1 MGRKGRRK
9 RSLGNSI
16 FSLMLVFVM
25 VISNIQVTPGMQST
39 VWAAENAV
47 DESTDQSIENSTDSS
62 DETERTADKGEDNE
76 SAVNSDKEDRK
87 SEEDTEETSKTSESK
102 KTESTE
108 SDDSIK
114 TQESTESDED
124 KNAEG
129 TTESDENKTQESTIE
144 SDENKK
150 SEENSKIEETT
161 EAVETKTEV
170 ETTEEA
176 DENDADDNKV
186 GEQVEVIIHFKNSLG
201 WGSVLAHYAN
211 HDGTNWATD
220 GTNWP
225 GIKQEKDE
233 NGYYTLKLEK
243 SKDSGFAF
251 LFHNDQGGKTQ
262 DIIIP
267 SDEFT
272 ESIYELWVWIDG
284 EIQEN
289 GENKKKAI
297 LSKTEII
304 SPEIGE
310 NRKVTF
316 RYKNDSATSVK
327 VAGTMTDWGTNA
339 VEMQKDSNGVFF
351 CEMTLD
357 PGEYTY
363 KFVVVNDWILDP
375 NNLISI
381 QDKDE
386 NGNPTN
392 NYNSGLYVPSTETYQ
407 YTIHYYNP
415 NAEENKTPDLHV
427 WDKSIENA
435 GAYPAASKDFSF
447 DSSKTDTEGRKWWT
461 TTFTVPYQHLG
472 FMGRVNAGSYT
483 DGQDDKDREYKIE
496 TGNEVELWYVHGTGE
511 NNGVHT
517 ANPFPVQE
525 GLNPPELTIAK
536 GTTTTLP
543 AKLTKGTEDGTAVEV
558 DVTYTM
564 AEVTGVTLDDGN
576 KQITVAKDF
585 AEKTIEL
592 TATEKDGTATVTFE
606 IKVVE
611 DKNEITIKL
620 HYSRLNGDYENWNVW
635 AWTEGTEG
643 QDGARYDFKE
653 ESSEMVATISLNG
666 RKNSRFGYIIR
677 KSEGDNDW
685 VEKDPNKELNRYI
698 DLSQILSGTID
709 CYVESG
715 KDEVREELGDDIL
728 KGVKICS
735 IDYDKE
741 TNSIKAV
748 TGNPI
753 EGDINTAF
761 TIKSADGTHIA
772 IKNVTQAS
780 NKKEYTIELDDNL
793 ASIAAMV
800 KKYFI
805 SFDGYEYKFQL
816 VSEAIRTLYSTEE
829 FEEAF
834 TYTGNDLGATWTQE
848 KTTFKVWAPTADKVE
863 VKLYDKGEVGE
874 ETSTETLAMTEGDK
888 GVWSAE
894 KAGNLNGTYYT
905 YAVTIGGETTEACDP
920 YARTTG
926 VNGNRA
932 MVLNLDATNPEGW
945 AADVSP
951 NAGMNYTDSVI
962 YELHVRDFS
971 IDKSSGIK
979 DDYKG
984 KFLGLTQEGTTN
996 ETGQTTGLDY
1006 LKDLGVTHMHLL
1018 PSYDYATVD
1027 ETNLDTPQYNW
1038 GYDPKNYNVPEGSYS
1053 TDPYDGEVRVKEM
1066 KQMVKTL
1073 HDNNINVI
1081 MDVVY
1086 NHVYDAD
1093 KFCFNQIV
1101 PQYFSRTKE
1110 DGTYSNGSGCG
1121 NDTASERAMVKKYI
1135 VDSVNYWA
1143 DEYHID
1149 GFRFDLVGLLDT
1161 ETINEVV
1168 NTVHEK
1174 HPNVVFYGEGWTLP
1188 TEVSK
1193 DGYTMAT
1200 QANASKTPLFA
1211 YFSDGIRD
1219 LLKGGNNETDLGFVS
1234 GLTGKEEPMA
1244 NCFRALAG
1252 WSSTPT
1258 QIVNYASCHD
1268 NYTLKDKLDATAGKT
1283 NSPED
1288 VIKMNN
1294 LAAAI
1299 YLTAQ
1304 GIPLIHAGEEL
1315 LREKKDEK
1323 GNIDHNSYKSPDSI
1337 NSIKWSNLN
1346 KEEYQQTR
1354 DYYKGLIAFR
1364 KNHAALRL
1372 TTAEAVEQNVKY
1384 HWITNEV
1391 IMFVI
1396 NGKEQIA
1403 GEVSDGIVIIFNAT
1417 NTEKEVDLYRKTN
1430 ENNSM
1435 YGIAE
1440 GTWNICV
1447 NAEKAGTEILES
1459 ITDGK
1464 VKVAPISTMILVKG
1478 ETESDDVV
1486 VEKQKLQS
1494 LIDQCQITFDQGKKD
1509 DYSDES
1515 WTAFTTALEEAK
1527 AILENPEVTAADLS
1541 NARVK
1546 LENAHNAL
1554 KSGSESVDKQN
1565 LQEFIDECKIIQ
1577 GQGQGN
1583 YTDESWQTFQTAFE
1597 SANAVLIKE
1606 DATQEE
1612 VAKAVED
1619 LQKALDGLKVPEGV
1633 VDTRKL
1639 EALVDTCKAIQT
1651 QGQGNYTEESWK
1663 AFTDALKEA
1672 EEVLANKEATQ
1683 EAVDNARSK
1692 LEEARGALTN
1702 TAPDNNSLKTLI
1714 DRYDN
1719 VEKGNYTEESWKVFE
1734 DALNA
1739 AKVIV
1744 DKSDAT
1750 QAEIDKAEQ
1759 DLIDAYDALKVPEGT
1774 VDKGKLKAL
1783 IVTCDEILNKGQGSY
1798 TAESW
1803 KAFTVALE
1811 EAKAVLANDKAAQTE
1826 VDNARNQLDKAYNQL
1841 VSVEEEAK
1849 ALKVLIEK
1857 YENLEKGNYTDESW
1871 ATFEEALSAAKIVA
1885 GIPNASLDEI
1895 QKAASDLQKAV
1906 DALATVKEGLWT
1918 AWAPNSGLTLGSD
1931 KKYHIA
1937 YTGKALKPTIRVY
1950 DGKTLLKEKTDYTVV
1965 YQNNTN
1971 AGSAS
1976 VTIKGKGNYSESIP
1990 VEFIID
1996 AIDIA
2001 TLDIADLYAAVA
2013 SNNTKQIAL
2022 KPIVKFNGKTLKAKK
2037 DYTVA
2042 YENPE
2047 TDGVTPGE
2055 PSTVYKVNITD
2066 GTNKNFT
2073 GKKTIHI
2080 TLVNKDSAFLMSK
2093 ASISKIAKADMV
2105 YQPDEITGKGK
2116 VLKPQLTVKYG
2127 KNLLTEGTEYTV
2139 ICDEVHT
2146 EAGETATITVR
2157 GNGTTYFGEKTTS
2170 FKITG
2175 TPLKANQVILKD
2187 VPKTGLV
2194 YTGKPQ
2200 TPEVEVTTS
2209 GAEKKNYQVTY
2220 QNNTNVG
2227 TATVIVTGKNGYT
2240 GTVKKTFKI
2249 TAFDISTN
2257 VDGKFNY
2264 NMKADSNAING
2275 EIPYAKGGSKLT
2287 DDQLGAYFKVDNT
2300 ASIVLKQG
2308 VDYTLSY
2315 KNNKKVGASASVTIK
2330 GKGNYKGTMK
2340 NIPFTIVAQNLS
2352 ALEKT
2357 TIAADIL
2364 EKNASKYNKVIPVIT
2379 DLDGKKLKNKTDF
2392 EIDTE
2397 NSYIY
2402 EDKTAISGT
2411 PEVNKKII
2419 VTVKAKDGGN
2429 YTGTVSTTFRVI
2441 TNEMNLAKATIRI
2454 DEQQYTGNPVVPAKE
2469 KIHITLKGSTEE
2481 LKPEE
2486 FEIVECTKNI
2496 KKGSAKITIRG
2507 ISENCGGTKTVS
2519 FKITARP
2526 MNKSDK

>member
-39 VWAAENAV
+39 VWAAENAIE
-47 DESTDQSIENSTDSS
+47 ESTNQSTVTSIDNSETTEQSI
-62 DETERTADKGEDNE
+62 
-76 SAVNSDKEDRK
+76 
-87 SEEDTEETSKTSESK
+87 DTEESYEDAASSGKEEDNKLEDETKKTSKTSESK
-102 KTESTE
+102 EEESSKTDDNVKPQETTE
-108 SDDSIK
+108 
-114 TQESTESDED
+114 
-124 KNAEG
+124 AA
-129 TTESDENKTQESTIE
+129 ESDENKNTEGTTE
-144 SDENKK
+144 TDENTESSTESNET
-150 SEENSKIEETT
+150 SEETSKIEETT
-161 EAVETKTEV
+161 EEVETKTEE
-170 ETTEEA
+170 ETTEE
-176 DENDADDNKV
+176 NTVDDNKV
-186 GEQVEVIIHFKNSLG
+186 GEQVTITVHFKKPGNWSQVAAFYG
-201 WGSVLAHYAN
+201 N
-211 HDGTNWATD
+211 KDGENPDWALISAK
-220 GTNWP
+220 WP
-225 GIKQEKDE
+225 GDLISKDE
-233 NGYYTLKLEK
+233 DGYYTLEVT
-243 SKDSGFAF
+243 KDADKELALIFNN
-251 LFHNDQGGKTQ
+251 NDAGEQTA
-262 DIIIP
+262 DIIVDRAFFIGN
-267 SDEFT
+267 DTYEF
-272 ESIYELWVWIDG
+272 WVWIDD
-284 EIQEN
+284 N
-289 GENKKKAI
+289 DNTVTYK
-297 LSKTEII
+297 
-304 SPEIGE
+304 SPEVKGGT
-310 NRKVTF
+310 VTF
-316 RYKNDSATSVK
+316 RYKNAYAGENVYVVGLNNVWDSLPENK
-327 VAGTMTDWGTNA
+327 
-339 VEMQKDSNGVFF
+339 MQKDETTG
-351 CEMTLD
+351 MYTLVKEL
-357 PGEYTY
+357 PHGMYTY
-363 KFVVVNDWILDP
+363 KFNGDGVSYQADPENPFKVGND
-375 NNLISI
+375 NNS
-381 QDKDE
+381 E
-386 NGNPTN
+386 F
-392 NYNSGLYVPSTETYQ
+392 YVPGADLYTYK
-407 YTIHYYNP
+407 IHYYNP
-415 NAEENKTPDLHV
+415 NAEADKTPDLHI
-427 WDKSIENA
+427 WDKGIEKS
-435 GAYPAASKDFSF
+435 GAYLAASKDRAF
-447 DSSKTDTEGRKWWT
+447 DSSKTDAEGRKWWT
-461 TTFTVPYQHLG
+461 ATFTVPYQHLG
-472 FMGRVNAGSYT
+472 FMGRVNAGLYT

-620 HYSRLNGDYENWNVW
+620 HYSRPNGDYENWNVW

-715 KDEVREELGDDIL
+715 KDDVREELGDDIL

-761 TIKSADGTHIA
+761 AIKSADGTQIA

-951 NAGMNYTDSVI
+951 NAGMSYTDSVI

-1006 LKDLGVTHMHLL
+1006 LKDLSVTHIHLL

-1168 NTVHEK
+1168 DTVHKK

-1219 LLKGGNNETDLGFVS
+1219 FLKGGNNETDLGFVS
-1234 GLTGKEEPMA
+1234 GLTGQEEPMA

-1304 GIPLIHAGEEL
+1304 GIPLIHAGEEI
-1315 LREKKDEK
+1315 LREKKDAD

-1417 NTEKEVDLYRKTN
+1417 SAEKEVDLYRKTN

-1464 VKVAPISTMILVKG
+1464 VKVAPISAMILVKG

-1554 KSGSESVDKQN
+1554 KSGSESVDKQK

-1612 VAKAVED
+1612 VTKAVED

-1759 DLIDAYDALKVPEGT
+1759 DLIDAYDTLKVPEGT

-1811 EAKAVLANDKAAQTE
+1811 EAKAVLANDKATQTE

-1885 GIPNASLDEI
+1885 GNPNASLDEI

-2042 YENPE
+2042 YENPS

-2093 ASISKIAKADMV
+2093 ASISKITKAEMV
-2105 YQPDEITGKGK
+2105 YQPSEIPGKGK
-2116 VLKPQLTVKYG
+2116 MLTPQITVKYG
-2127 KNLLTEGTEYTV
+2127 KNTLTEQTDKNDPKTGDYIV
-2139 ICDEVHT
+2139 IYDEVHT

-2200 TPEVEVTTS
+2200 MPEVEVTAS

-2227 TATVIVTGKNGYT
+2227 TATVIEKDKNGYT

-2308 VDYTLSY
+2308 VDYSLSY

-2411 PEVNKKII
+2411 PEVNKKIK

>member
-363 KFVVVNDWILDP
+363 KFVVGNDWILDP

>member
-39 VWAAENAV
+39 VWAAENAIE
-47 DESTDQSIENSTDSS
+47 ESTNQSTVTSIDNSETTEQSI
-62 DETERTADKGEDNE
+62 
-76 SAVNSDKEDRK
+76 
-87 SEEDTEETSKTSESK
+87 DTEESYEDAASSGKEEDNKLEDETKKTSKTSESK
-102 KTESTE
+102 EEESSKTDDNVKPQETTE
-108 SDDSIK
+108 
-114 TQESTESDED
+114 
-124 KNAEG
+124 AA
-129 TTESDENKTQESTIE
+129 ESDENKNTEGTTE
-144 SDENKK
+144 TDENTESSTESNET
-150 SEENSKIEETT
+150 SEETSKIEETT
-161 EAVETKTEV
+161 EEVETKTEE
-170 ETTEEA
+170 ETTEE
-176 DENDADDNKV
+176 NTVDDNKV
-186 GEQVEVIIHFKNSLG
+186 GEQVTITVHFKKPGNWSQVAAFYG
-201 WGSVLAHYAN
+201 N
-211 HDGTNWATD
+211 KDGENPDWALISAK
-220 GTNWP
+220 WP
-225 GIKQEKDE
+225 GDLISKDE
-233 NGYYTLKLEK
+233 DGYYTLEVT
-243 SKDSGFAF
+243 KDADKELALIFNN
-251 LFHNDQGGKTQ
+251 NDAGEQTA
-262 DIIIP
+262 DIIVDRAFFIGN
-267 SDEFT
+267 DTYEF
-272 ESIYELWVWIDG
+272 WVWIDD
-284 EIQEN
+284 N
-289 GENKKKAI
+289 DNTVTYK
-297 LSKTEII
+297 
-304 SPEIGE
+304 SPEVKGGT
-310 NRKVTF
+310 VTF
-316 RYKNDSATSVK
+316 RYKNAYAGENVYVVGLNNVWDSLPENK
-327 VAGTMTDWGTNA
+327 
-339 VEMQKDSNGVFF
+339 MQKDETTG
-351 CEMTLD
+351 MYTLVKEL
-357 PGEYTY
+357 PHGMYTY
-363 KFVVVNDWILDP
+363 KFNGDGVSYQADPENPFKVGND
-375 NNLISI
+375 NNS
-381 QDKDE
+381 E
-386 NGNPTN
+386 F
-392 NYNSGLYVPSTETYQ
+392 YVPGADLYTYK
-407 YTIHYYNP
+407 IHYYNP
-415 NAEENKTPDLHV
+415 NAEADKTPDLHI
-427 WDKSIENA
+427 WDKGIEKS
-435 GAYPAASKDFSF
+435 GAYLAASKDRAF
-447 DSSKTDTEGRKWWT
+447 DSSKTDAEGRKWWT
-461 TTFTVPYQHLG
+461 ATFTVPYQHLG
-472 FMGRVNAGSYT
+472 FMGRVNAGLYT

-620 HYSRLNGDYENWNVW
+620 HYSRPNGDYENWNVW

-715 KDEVREELGDDIL
+715 KDDVREELGDDIL

-761 TIKSADGTHIA
+761 AIKSADGTQIA

-951 NAGMNYTDSVI
+951 NAGMSYTDSVI

-1006 LKDLGVTHMHLL
+1006 LKDLSVTHIHLL

-1168 NTVHEK
+1168 DTVHKK

-1234 GLTGKEEPMA
+1234 GLTGQEEPMA

-1304 GIPLIHAGEEL
+1304 GIPLIHAGEEI
-1315 LREKKDEK
+1315 LREKKDAD

-1417 NTEKEVDLYRKTN
+1417 SAEKEVDLYRKTN

-1464 VKVAPISTMILVKG
+1464 VKVAPISAMILVKG

-1554 KSGSESVDKQN
+1554 KSGSESVDKQK

-1612 VAKAVED
+1612 VTKAVED

-1759 DLIDAYDALKVPEGT
+1759 DLIDAYDTLKVPEGT

-1811 EAKAVLANDKAAQTE
+1811 EAKAVLANDKATQTE

-1885 GIPNASLDEI
+1885 GNPNASLDEI

-2042 YENPE
+2042 YENPS

-2093 ASISKIAKADMV
+2093 ASISKITKAEMV
-2105 YQPDEITGKGK
+2105 YQPSEIPGKGK
-2116 VLKPQLTVKYG
+2116 MLTPQITVKYG
-2127 KNLLTEGTEYTV
+2127 KNTLTEQTDKNDPKTGDYIV
-2139 ICDEVHT
+2139 IYDEVHT

-2170 FKITG
+2170 SKITG

-2200 TPEVEVTTS
+2200 MPEVEVTAS

-2308 VDYTLSY
+2308 VDYSLSY

-2411 PEVNKKII
+2411 PEVNKKIK

>member
-363 KFVVVNDWILDP
+363 KFVVGNDWILDP

-945 AADVSP
+945 AADVGP

>member
-47 DESTDQSIENSTDSS
+47 DESTDQSIEKSSDSS

-76 SAVNSDKEDRK
+76 SAVNSDKEDSK

-102 KTESTE
+102 EAESTE
-108 SDDSIK
+108 SDNSIK

-161 EAVETKTEV
+161 EAVETKIEV

-186 GEQVEVIIHFKNSLG
+186 GEQVTITVHLKNSK
-201 WGSVLAHYAN
+201 
-211 HDGTNWATD
+211 NWSQVKAWYGND
-220 GTNWP
+220 DWSEMNGEFP
-225 GIKQEKDE
+225 GELVDRDE
-233 NGYYTLKLEK
+233 NGYYTITVQKEK
-243 SKDSGFAF
+243 SKGFVCIFNNGNGGEGNQTDNIVISTSDIGDSDTF
-251 LFHNDQGGKTQ
+251 
-262 DIIIP
+262 
-267 SDEFT
+267 
-272 ESIYELWVWIDG
+272 ELWVWVDQNNTIKSTID
-284 EIQEN
+284 
-289 GENKKKAI
+289 
-297 LSKTEII
+297 
-304 SPEIGE
+304 SPVVKDGTVI
-310 NRKVTF
+310 F
-316 RYKNDSATSVK
+316 RYQNDSATSVK

-351 CEMTLD
+351 CEMSLA

-363 KFVVVNDWILDP
+363 KFIVGENNWIQDP

-381 QDKDE
+381 RE
-386 NGNPTN
+386 NETSS

-461 TTFTVPYQHLG
+461 ATFTVPYQHLG
-472 FMGRVNAGSYT
+472 FMGRVNAGLYT

-620 HYSRLNGDYENWNVW
+620 HYSRPNGDYENWNVW

-761 TIKSADGTHIA
+761 AIKSADGTHIA
-772 IKNVTQAS
+772 IKNVTQTS

-945 AADVSP
+945 AADVGP

-984 KFLGLTQEGTTN
+984 KFLGLTQGGTTN

-1006 LKDLGVTHMHLL
+1006 LKDLGVTHIHLL

-1053 TDPYDGEVRVKEM
+1053 TNPYDGEVRVKEM

-1417 NTEKEVDLYRKTN
+1417 SAEKEVDLYRKTN

-1464 VKVAPISTMILVKG
+1464 VKVAPISAMILVKG

-1554 KSGSESVDKQN
+1554 KSGSESVDKQK

-1612 VAKAVED
+1612 VAKSVED

-1885 GIPNASLDEI
+1885 GNPNASLDEI
-1895 QKAASDLQKAV
+1895 QKAASDLQKAI

-1976 VTIKGKGNYSESIP
+1976 ATIKGKGNYSESIP
-1990 VEFIID
+1990 VEFMID

-2073 GKKTIHI
+2073 GKKTINI

-2139 ICDEVHT
+2139 IYDEVHT

-2220 QNNTNVG
+2220 QNNMNVG

-2300 ASIVLKQG
+2300 ASIGLKQG

-2315 KNNKKVGASASVTIK
+2315 KNNKKIGASASVTIK

>member
-25 VISNIQVTPGMQST
+25 VISNIQVTPSMQST

-47 DESTDQSIENSTDSS
+47 DESTDQSIEKSSDSS
-62 DETERTADKGEDNE
+62 DETERTADKAEDNE
-76 SAVNSDKEDRK
+76 SAVNSDKEDSK

-102 KTESTE
+102 EAESTE
-108 SDDSIK
+108 SDDSVK
-114 TQESTESDED
+114 TQESTETTESDED
-124 KNAEG
+124 KNTEG
-129 TTESDENKTQESTIE
+129 TTESDENKTQESTVE
-144 SDENKK
+144 SNENEK

-186 GEQVEVIIHFKNSLG
+186 GEQVTITVHLKNSK
-201 WGSVLAHYAN
+201 
-211 HDGTNWATD
+211 NWSQVKAWYGND
-220 GTNWP
+220 DWSEMNGVFP
-225 GIKQEKDE
+225 GELVDRDE
-233 NGYYTLKLEK
+233 NGYYTITVQKEK
-243 SKDSGFAF
+243 SKGFVCIFNNGNSGEGNQTDDIVISTSDIGDSDTF
-251 LFHNDQGGKTQ
+251 
-262 DIIIP
+262 
-267 SDEFT
+267 
-272 ESIYELWVWIDG
+272 ELWVWVDQNNTIKSTID
-284 EIQEN
+284 
-289 GENKKKAI
+289 
-297 LSKTEII
+297 
-304 SPEIGE
+304 SPVVKDGTVI
-310 NRKVTF
+310 F
-316 RYKNDSATSVK
+316 RYQNDSATSVK

-339 VEMQKDSNGVFF
+339 VEMQKDSNGTFF
-351 CEMTLD
+351 CEMSLA

-363 KFVVVNDWILDP
+363 KFIVGENNWIQDP

-381 QDKDE
+381 RE
-386 NGNPTN
+386 NETLS

-415 NAEENKTPDLHV
+415 NAEQDKTPDLHI

-435 GAYPAASKDFSF
+435 WAYPAASKDCTF
-447 DSSKTDTEGRKWWT
+447 DSSKTDTQNRKWWT
-461 TTFTVPYQHLG
+461 ATFTVPYQHLG

-483 DGQDDKDREYKIE
+483 SGEDDSDRTYEIKS
-496 TGNEVELWYVHGTGE
+496 GNEVELWYVHGDNVYTE
-511 NNGVHT
+511 NPYVT
-517 ANPFPVQE
+517 TL
-525 GLNPPELTIAK
+525 GLNAPELTIIK
-536 GTTTTLP
+536 GTSANLP
-543 AKLTKGTEDGTAVEV
+543 KKLTKVFDDETTTEV

-564 AEVTGVTLDDGN
+564 PTEVAGVTLDDEN

-611 DKNEITIKL
+611 DKNEITIRL
-620 HYSRLNGDYENWNVW
+620 HYNRPDGNYQNWNVW

-643 QDGARYDFKE
+643 QDGARYDFNE

-715 KDEVREELGDDIL
+715 KDDVREELGDDIL

-761 TIKSADGTHIA
+761 AIKSADGTQIA

-951 NAGMNYTDSVI
+951 NAGMSYTDSVI

-1006 LKDLGVTHMHLL
+1006 LKDLGVTHIHLL

-1168 NTVHEK
+1168 DTVHKK

-1234 GLTGKEEPMA
+1234 GLTGQEEPMA
-1244 NCFRALAG
+1244 DCFRALAG

-1304 GIPLIHAGEEL
+1304 GIPLIHAGEEI
-1315 LREKKDEK
+1315 LREKKDAD

-1417 NTEKEVDLYRKTN
+1417 SAEKEVDLYRKTN

-1464 VKVAPISTMILVKG
+1464 VKVAPISAMILVKG

-1494 LIDQCQITFDQGKKD
+1494 LIAQCQITFDQGKKD

-1554 KSGSESVDKQN
+1554 KSGSESVDKQK
-1565 LQEFIDECKIIQ
+1565 LQELIDECKIIQ

-1612 VAKAVED
+1612 VAKAAED

-1719 VEKGNYTEESWKVFE
+1719 VEKGNYTDESWKVFE

-1811 EAKAVLANDKAAQTE
+1811 EAKAVLANDKATQTE

-1885 GIPNASLDEI
+1885 GNPNASLDEI

-1976 VTIKGKGNYSESIP
+1976 ATIKGKGNYSESIP
-1990 VEFIID
+1990 VEFMID

-2055 PSTVYKVNITD
+2055 HSTVYKVNITD

-2073 GKKTIHI
+2073 GKKTINI

-2139 ICDEVHT
+2139 IYDEVHT

-2220 QNNTNVG
+2220 QNNMNVG

-2300 ASIVLKQG
+2300 ASIGLKQG

-2315 KNNKKVGASASVTIK
+2315 KNNKKIGASASVTIK

>member
-39 VWAAENAV
+39 VWAAENAIE
-47 DESTDQSIENSTDSS
+47 ESTNQSTVTSIDNSETTEQSI
-62 DETERTADKGEDNE
+62 
-76 SAVNSDKEDRK
+76 
-87 SEEDTEETSKTSESK
+87 DTEESYEDAASSGKEEDNKLEDETKKTSKTSESK
-102 KTESTE
+102 EEESSKTDDNVKPQETTE
-108 SDDSIK
+108 
-114 TQESTESDED
+114 
-124 KNAEG
+124 AA
-129 TTESDENKTQESTIE
+129 ESDENKNTEGTTE
-144 SDENKK
+144 TDENTESSTESNET
-150 SEENSKIEETT
+150 SEETSKIEETT
-161 EAVETKTEV
+161 EEVETKTEE
-170 ETTEEA
+170 ETTEE
-176 DENDADDNKV
+176 NTVDDNKV
-186 GEQVEVIIHFKNSLG
+186 GEQVTITVHFKKPGNWSQVAAFYG
-201 WGSVLAHYAN
+201 N
-211 HDGTNWATD
+211 KDGENPDWALISAK
-220 GTNWP
+220 WP
-225 GIKQEKDE
+225 GDLISKDE
-233 NGYYTLKLEK
+233 DGYYTLEVT
-243 SKDSGFAF
+243 KDADKELALIFNN
-251 LFHNDQGGKTQ
+251 NDAGEQTA
-262 DIIIP
+262 DIIVDRAFFIGN
-267 SDEFT
+267 DTYEF
-272 ESIYELWVWIDG
+272 WVWIDD
-284 EIQEN
+284 N
-289 GENKKKAI
+289 DNTVTYK
-297 LSKTEII
+297 
-304 SPEIGE
+304 SPEVKGGT
-310 NRKVTF
+310 VTF
-316 RYKNDSATSVK
+316 RYKNAYAGENVYVVGLNNVWDSLPENK
-327 VAGTMTDWGTNA
+327 
-339 VEMQKDSNGVFF
+339 MQKDETTG
-351 CEMTLD
+351 MYTLVKEL
-357 PGEYTY
+357 PHGMYTY
-363 KFVVVNDWILDP
+363 KFNGDGVSYQADPENPFKVGND
-375 NNLISI
+375 NNS
-381 QDKDE
+381 E
-386 NGNPTN
+386 F
-392 NYNSGLYVPSTETYQ
+392 YVPGADLYTYK
-407 YTIHYYNP
+407 IHYYNP
-415 NAEENKTPDLHV
+415 NAEADKTPDLHI
-427 WDKSIENA
+427 WDKGIEKS
-435 GAYPAASKDFSF
+435 GAYLAASKDRAF
-447 DSSKTDTEGRKWWT
+447 DSSKTDAEGRKWWT
-461 TTFTVPYQHLG
+461 ATFTVPYQHLG
-472 FMGRVNAGSYT
+472 FMGRVNAGLYT

-620 HYSRLNGDYENWNVW
+620 HYSRPNGDYENWNVW

-715 KDEVREELGDDIL
+715 KDDVREELGDDIL

-761 TIKSADGTHIA
+761 AIKSADGTQIA

-951 NAGMNYTDSVI
+951 NAGMSYTDSVI

-1006 LKDLGVTHMHLL
+1006 LKDLSVTHIHLL

-1168 NTVHEK
+1168 DTVHKK

-1234 GLTGKEEPMA
+1234 GLTGQEEPMA

-1304 GIPLIHAGEEL
+1304 GIPLIHAGEEI
-1315 LREKKDEK
+1315 LREKKDAD

-1417 NTEKEVDLYRKTN
+1417 SAEKEVDLYRKTN

-1464 VKVAPISTMILVKG
+1464 VKVAPISAMILVKG

-1554 KSGSESVDKQN
+1554 KSGSESVDKQK

-1612 VAKAVED
+1612 VTKAVED

-1811 EAKAVLANDKAAQTE
+1811 EAKAVLANDKATQTE

-1885 GIPNASLDEI
+1885 GNPNASLDEI

-2042 YENPE
+2042 YENPS

-2093 ASISKIAKADMV
+2093 ASISKITKAEMV
-2105 YQPDEITGKGK
+2105 YQPSEIPGKGK
-2116 VLKPQLTVKYG
+2116 MLTPQITVKYG
-2127 KNLLTEGTEYTV
+2127 KNTLTEQTDKNDPKTGDYIV
-2139 ICDEVHT
+2139 IYDEVHT

-2200 TPEVEVTTS
+2200 MPEVEVTAS

-2308 VDYTLSY
+2308 VDYSLSY

-2411 PEVNKKII
+2411 PEVNKKIK

>member
-1 MGRKGRRK
+1 MGKGSRK
-9 RSLGNSI
+9 RGLAKSI

-39 VWAAENAV
+39 VWAAENAIE
-47 DESTDQSIENSTDSS
+47 ESTNQSTETSIDNSETTEQSIDTEEYYEDATSS
-62 DETERTADKGEDNE
+62 GKEEDNKLEDETEK
-76 SAVNSDKEDRK
+76 
-87 SEEDTEETSKTSESK
+87 TSKTSESK
-102 KTESTE
+102 EEESSKTDDNVKPQETTE
-108 SDDSIK
+108 
-114 TQESTESDED
+114 
-124 KNAEG
+124 AA
-129 TTESDENKTQESTIE
+129 ESDENKNTEGTTETDENTESTTE
-144 SDENKK
+144 SNET
-150 SEENSKIEETT
+150 SEETSKIEETT
-161 EAVETKTEV
+161 EEVETKTEE
-170 ETTEEA
+170 ETTEE
-176 DENDADDNKV
+176 NTVDDNKV
-186 GEQVEVIIHFKNSLG
+186 GEQVTITVHFKKPGNWSQVAAFYG
-201 WGSVLAHYAN
+201 N
-211 HDGTNWATD
+211 KDGENPDWALISAE
-220 GTNWP
+220 WP
-225 GIKQEKDE
+225 GDLISKDE
-233 NGYYTLKLEK
+233 DGYYTLEVT
-243 SKDSGFAF
+243 KDADKELALIFNN
-251 LFHNDQGGKTQ
+251 NDAGEQTA
-262 DIIIP
+262 DIIVDRAFFIGN
-267 SDEFT
+267 DTYEF
-272 ESIYELWVWIDG
+272 WVWIDD
-284 EIQEN
+284 N
-289 GENKKKAI
+289 DNTVTYK
-297 LSKTEII
+297 
-304 SPEIGE
+304 SPEVKGGT
-310 NRKVTF
+310 VTF
-316 RYKNDSATSVK
+316 RYKNADAGENVYVVGLNNVWDSLPENK
-327 VAGTMTDWGTNA
+327 
-339 VEMQKDSNGVFF
+339 MQKDETTG
-351 CEMTLD
+351 MYTLVKEL
-357 PGEYTY
+357 PHGMYTY
-363 KFVVVNDWILDP
+363 KFNGDGVSYQADPENPFKVGND
-375 NNLISI
+375 NNS
-381 QDKDE
+381 E
-386 NGNPTN
+386 F
-392 NYNSGLYVPSTETYQ
+392 YVPGADLYTYK
-407 YTIHYYNP
+407 IHYYNP
-415 NAEENKTPDLHV
+415 NAEADKTPDLHI
-427 WDKSIENA
+427 WDKGIEKS
-435 GAYPAASKDFSF
+435 GAYLAASKDRAF
-447 DSSKTDTEGRKWWT
+447 DSSKTDAEGRKWWT
-461 TTFTVPYQHLG
+461 ATFTVPYQHLG
-472 FMGRVNAGSYT
+472 FMGRVNAGLYT

-564 AEVTGVTLDDGN
+564 AEVTGVTLDDDN

-611 DKNEITIKL
+611 DKNEITIRL
-620 HYSRLNGDYENWNVW
+620 HYNRPDGNYQNWNVW

-643 QDGARYDFKE
+643 QDGARYDFNE

-715 KDEVREELGDDIL
+715 KDDVREELGDDIL

-761 TIKSADGTHIA
+761 AIKSADGTQIA

-951 NAGMNYTDSVI
+951 NAGMSYTDSVI

-1006 LKDLGVTHMHLL
+1006 LKDLGVTHIHLL

-1168 NTVHEK
+1168 DTVHKK

-1234 GLTGKEEPMA
+1234 GLTGQEEPMA
-1244 NCFRALAG
+1244 DCFRALAG

-1304 GIPLIHAGEEL
+1304 GIPLIHAGEEI
-1315 LREKKDEK
+1315 LREKKDAD

-1417 NTEKEVDLYRKTN
+1417 SAEKEVDLYRKTN

-1464 VKVAPISTMILVKG
+1464 VKVAPISAMILVKG

-1494 LIDQCQITFDQGKKD
+1494 LIAQCQITFDQGKKD

-1554 KSGSESVDKQN
+1554 KSGSESVDKQK
-1565 LQEFIDECKIIQ
+1565 LQELIDECKIIQ

-1612 VAKAVED
+1612 VAKAAED

-1719 VEKGNYTEESWKVFE
+1719 VEKGNYTDESWKVFE

-1811 EAKAVLANDKAAQTE
+1811 EAKAVLANDKATQTE

-1885 GIPNASLDEI
+1885 GNPNASLDEI

-1976 VTIKGKGNYSESIP
+1976 ATIKGKGNYSESIP
-1990 VEFIID
+1990 VEFMID

-2055 PSTVYKVNITD
+2055 HSTVYKVNITD

-2073 GKKTIHI
+2073 GKKTINI

-2139 ICDEVHT
+2139 IYDEVHT

-2220 QNNTNVG
+2220 QNNMNVG

-2300 ASIVLKQG
+2300 ASIGLKQG

-2315 KNNKKVGASASVTIK
+2315 KNNKKIGASASVTIK

>member
-363 KFVVVNDWILDP
+363 KFVVGNDWILDP

-1554 KSGSESVDKQN
+1554 KSGSESVDKQK

-1895 QKAASDLQKAV
+1895 QKAASDLQKAI

>member
-39 VWAAENAV
+39 VWAAENAIE
-47 DESTDQSIENSTDSS
+47 ESTNQSTVTSIDNSETTEQSI
-62 DETERTADKGEDNE
+62 
-76 SAVNSDKEDRK
+76 
-87 SEEDTEETSKTSESK
+87 DTEESYEDAASSGKEEDNKLEDETKKTSKTSESK
-102 KTESTE
+102 EEESSKTDDNVKPQETTE
-108 SDDSIK
+108 
-114 TQESTESDED
+114 
-124 KNAEG
+124 AA
-129 TTESDENKTQESTIE
+129 ESDENKNTEGTTE
-144 SDENKK
+144 TDENTESSTESNET
-150 SEENSKIEETT
+150 SEETSKIEETT
-161 EAVETKTEV
+161 EEVETKTEE
-170 ETTEEA
+170 ETTEE
-176 DENDADDNKV
+176 NTVDDNKV
-186 GEQVEVIIHFKNSLG
+186 GEQVTITVHFKKPGNWSQVAAFYG
-201 WGSVLAHYAN
+201 N
-211 HDGTNWATD
+211 KDGENPDWALISAK
-220 GTNWP
+220 WP
-225 GIKQEKDE
+225 GDLISKDE
-233 NGYYTLKLEK
+233 DGYYTLEVT
-243 SKDSGFAF
+243 KDADKELALIFNN
-251 LFHNDQGGKTQ
+251 NDAGEQTA
-262 DIIIP
+262 DIIVDRAFFIGN
-267 SDEFT
+267 DTYEF
-272 ESIYELWVWIDG
+272 WVWIDD
-284 EIQEN
+284 N
-289 GENKKKAI
+289 DNTVTYK
-297 LSKTEII
+297 
-304 SPEIGE
+304 SPEVKGGT
-310 NRKVTF
+310 VTF
-316 RYKNDSATSVK
+316 RYKNAYAGENVYVVGLNNVWDSLPENK
-327 VAGTMTDWGTNA
+327 
-339 VEMQKDSNGVFF
+339 MQKDETTG
-351 CEMTLD
+351 MYTLVKEL
-357 PGEYTY
+357 PHGMYTY
-363 KFVVVNDWILDP
+363 KFNGDGVSYQADPENPFKVGND
-375 NNLISI
+375 NNS
-381 QDKDE
+381 E
-386 NGNPTN
+386 F
-392 NYNSGLYVPSTETYQ
+392 YVPGADLYTYK
-407 YTIHYYNP
+407 IHYYNP
-415 NAEENKTPDLHV
+415 NAEADKTPDLHI
-427 WDKSIENA
+427 WDKGIEKS
-435 GAYPAASKDFSF
+435 GAYLAASKDRAF
-447 DSSKTDTEGRKWWT
+447 DSSKTDAEGRKWWT
-461 TTFTVPYQHLG
+461 ATFTVPYQHLG
-472 FMGRVNAGSYT
+472 FMGRVNAGLYT

-620 HYSRLNGDYENWNVW
+620 HYSRPNGDYENWNVW

-715 KDEVREELGDDIL
+715 KDDVREELGDDIL

-761 TIKSADGTHIA
+761 AIKSADGTQIA

-951 NAGMNYTDSVI
+951 NAGMSYTDSVI

-1006 LKDLGVTHMHLL
+1006 LKDLSVTHIHLL

-1168 NTVHEK
+1168 DTVHKK

-1234 GLTGKEEPMA
+1234 GLTGQEEPMA

-1304 GIPLIHAGEEL
+1304 GIPLIHAGEEI
-1315 LREKKDEK
+1315 LREKKDAD

-1417 NTEKEVDLYRKTN
+1417 SAEKEVDLYRKTN

-1464 VKVAPISTMILVKG
+1464 VKVAPISAMILVKG

-1554 KSGSESVDKQN
+1554 KSGSESVDKQK

-1612 VAKAVED
+1612 VTKAVED

-1759 DLIDAYDALKVPEGT
+1759 DLIDAYDTLKVPEGT

-1811 EAKAVLANDKAAQTE
+1811 EAKAVLANDKATQTE

-1885 GIPNASLDEI
+1885 GNPNASLDEI

-2042 YENPE
+2042 YENPS

-2093 ASISKIAKADMV
+2093 ASISKITKAEMV
-2105 YQPDEITGKGK
+2105 YQPSEIPGKGK
-2116 VLKPQLTVKYG
+2116 MLTPQITVKYG
-2127 KNLLTEGTEYTV
+2127 KNTLTEQTDKNDPKTGDYIV
-2139 ICDEVHT
+2139 IYDEVHT

-2200 TPEVEVTTS
+2200 MPEVEVTAS

-2308 VDYTLSY
+2308 VDYSLSY

-2379 DLDGKKLKNKTDF
+2379 DLDGKKLKNKIDF

-2411 PEVNKKII
+2411 PEVNKKIK

>member
-25 VISNIQVTPGMQST
+25 VISNIQVTPSMQST

-47 DESTDQSIENSTDSS
+47 DESTDQSIEKSSDSS

-76 SAVNSDKEDRK
+76 SAVNSDKEDSK

-102 KTESTE
+102 EAESTE
-108 SDDSIK
+108 SDNSIK

-161 EAVETKTEV
+161 EAVETKIEV

-186 GEQVEVIIHFKNSLG
+186 GEQVTITVHLKNSK
-201 WGSVLAHYAN
+201 
-211 HDGTNWATD
+211 NWSQVKAWYGND
-220 GTNWP
+220 DWSEMNGEFP
-225 GIKQEKDE
+225 GELVDRDE
-233 NGYYTLKLEK
+233 NGYYTITVQKEK
-243 SKDSGFAF
+243 SKGFVCIFNNGNGGEGNQTDNIVISTSDIGDSNTF
-251 LFHNDQGGKTQ
+251 
-262 DIIIP
+262 
-267 SDEFT
+267 
-272 ESIYELWVWIDG
+272 ELWVWVDQNNTIKSTID
-284 EIQEN
+284 
-289 GENKKKAI
+289 
-297 LSKTEII
+297 
-304 SPEIGE
+304 SPVVKDGTVI
-310 NRKVTF
+310 F
-316 RYKNDSATSVK
+316 RYQNDSATSVK

-351 CEMTLD
+351 CEMSLA

-363 KFVVVNDWILDP
+363 KFIVGENNWIQDP

-381 QDKDE
+381 RE
-386 NGNPTN
+386 NETSS

-472 FMGRVNAGSYT
+472 FMGRVNAGLYT

-620 HYSRLNGDYENWNVW
+620 HYSRPNGDYENWNVW

-834 TYTGNDLGATWTQE
+834 TYTRNDLGATWTQE

-945 AADVSP
+945 AADVGP

-1006 LKDLGVTHMHLL
+1006 LKDLGVTHIHLL

-1554 KSGSESVDKQN
+1554 KSGSESVDKQK

-1759 DLIDAYDALKVPEGT
+1759 DLIDAYDTLKVPEGT

-1811 EAKAVLANDKAAQTE
+1811 EAKAVLANDKATQTE

-1885 GIPNASLDEI
+1885 GNPNASLDEI

-2042 YENPE
+2042 YENPS

-2093 ASISKIAKADMV
+2093 ASISKITKAEMV
-2105 YQPDEITGKGK
+2105 YQPSEIPGKGK
-2116 VLKPQLTVKYG
+2116 MLTPQITVKYG
-2127 KNLLTEGTEYTV
+2127 KNTLTEQTDKNDPKTGDYIV
-2139 ICDEVHT
+2139 IYDEVHT

-2200 TPEVEVTTS
+2200 MPEVEVTAS

-2308 VDYTLSY
+2308 VDYSLSY

-2411 PEVNKKII
+2411 PEVNKKIK

>member
-1 MGRKGRRK
+1 M
-9 RSLGNSI
+9 
-16 FSLMLVFVM
+16 
-25 VISNIQVTPGMQST
+25 
-39 VWAAENAV
+39 
-47 DESTDQSIENSTDSS
+47 
-62 DETERTADKGEDNE
+62 
-76 SAVNSDKEDRK
+76 
-87 SEEDTEETSKTSESK
+87 
-102 KTESTE
+102 
-108 SDDSIK
+108 
-114 TQESTESDED
+114 
-124 KNAEG
+124 
-129 TTESDENKTQESTIE
+129 
-144 SDENKK
+144 
-150 SEENSKIEETT
+150 
-161 EAVETKTEV
+161 
-170 ETTEEA
+170 
-176 DENDADDNKV
+176 
-186 GEQVEVIIHFKNSLG
+186 
-201 WGSVLAHYAN
+201 
-211 HDGTNWATD
+211 
-220 GTNWP
+220 
-225 GIKQEKDE
+225 
-233 NGYYTLKLEK
+233 
-243 SKDSGFAF
+243 
-251 LFHNDQGGKTQ
+251 
-262 DIIIP
+262 
-267 SDEFT
+267 
-272 ESIYELWVWIDG
+272 
-284 EIQEN
+284 
-289 GENKKKAI
+289 
-297 LSKTEII
+297 
-304 SPEIGE
+304 
-310 NRKVTF
+310 
-316 RYKNDSATSVK
+316 
-327 VAGTMTDWGTNA
+327 
-339 VEMQKDSNGVFF
+339 
-351 CEMTLD
+351 
-357 PGEYTY
+357 
-363 KFVVVNDWILDP
+363 
-375 NNLISI
+375 
-381 QDKDE
+381 
-386 NGNPTN
+386 
-392 NYNSGLYVPSTETYQ
+392 
-407 YTIHYYNP
+407 
-415 NAEENKTPDLHV
+415 
-427 WDKSIENA
+427 
-435 GAYPAASKDFSF
+435 
-447 DSSKTDTEGRKWWT
+447 
-461 TTFTVPYQHLG
+461 
-472 FMGRVNAGSYT
+472 
-483 DGQDDKDREYKIE
+483 
-496 TGNEVELWYVHGTGE
+496 
-511 NNGVHT
+511 
-517 ANPFPVQE
+517 
-525 GLNPPELTIAK
+525 
-536 GTTTTLP
+536 
-543 AKLTKGTEDGTAVEV
+543 
-558 DVTYTM
+558 
-564 AEVTGVTLDDGN
+564 
-576 KQITVAKDF
+576 
-585 AEKTIEL
+585 
-592 TATEKDGTATVTFE
+592 
-606 IKVVE
+606 
-611 DKNEITIKL
+611 
-620 HYSRLNGDYENWNVW
+620 
-635 AWTEGTEG
+635 
-643 QDGARYDFKE
+643 
-653 ESSEMVATISLNG
+653 
-666 RKNSRFGYIIR
+666 
-677 KSEGDNDW
+677 
-685 VEKDPNKELNRYI
+685 
-698 DLSQILSGTID
+698 
-709 CYVESG
+709 
-715 KDEVREELGDDIL
+715 
-728 KGVKICS
+728 
-735 IDYDKE
+735 
-741 TNSIKAV
+741 
-748 TGNPI
+748 
-753 EGDINTAF
+753 
-761 TIKSADGTHIA
+761 
-772 IKNVTQAS
+772 
-780 NKKEYTIELDDNL
+780 
-793 ASIAAMV
+793 
-800 KKYFI
+800 
-805 SFDGYEYKFQL
+805 
-816 VSEAIRTLYSTEE
+816 
-829 FEEAF
+829 
-834 TYTGNDLGATWTQE
+834 
-848 KTTFKVWAPTADKVE
+848 
-863 VKLYDKGEVGE
+863 
-874 ETSTETLAMTEGDK
+874 
-888 GVWSAE
+888 
-894 KAGNLNGTYYT
+894 
-905 YAVTIGGETTEACDP
+905 
-920 YARTTG
+920 
-926 VNGNRA
+926 
-932 MVLNLDATNPEGW
+932 
-945 AADVSP
+945 
-951 NAGMNYTDSVI
+951 
-962 YELHVRDFS
+962 
-971 IDKSSGIK
+971 
-979 DDYKG
+979 
-984 KFLGLTQEGTTN
+984 
-996 ETGQTTGLDY
+996 
-1006 LKDLGVTHMHLL
+1006 
-1018 PSYDYATVD
+1018 
-1027 ETNLDTPQYNW
+1027 
-1038 GYDPKNYNVPEGSYS
+1038 
-1053 TDPYDGEVRVKEM
+1053 
-1066 KQMVKTL
+1066 
-1073 HDNNINVI
+1073 
-1081 MDVVY
+1081 
-1086 NHVYDAD
+1086 
-1093 KFCFNQIV
+1093 
-1101 PQYFSRTKE
+1101 
-1110 DGTYSNGSGCG
+1110 
-1121 NDTASERAMVKKYI
+1121 
-1135 VDSVNYWA
+1135 
-1143 DEYHID
+1143 
-1149 GFRFDLVGLLDT
+1149 
-1161 ETINEVV
+1161 
-1168 NTVHEK
+1168 
-1174 HPNVVFYGEGWTLP
+1174 
-1188 TEVSK
+1188 
-1193 DGYTMAT
+1193 
-1200 QANASKTPLFA
+1200 
-1211 YFSDGIRD
+1211 
-1219 LLKGGNNETDLGFVS
+1219 
-1234 GLTGKEEPMA
+1234 
-1244 NCFRALAG
+1244 
-1252 WSSTPT
+1252 
-1258 QIVNYASCHD
+1258 
-1268 NYTLKDKLDATAGKT
+1268 
-1283 NSPED
+1283 
-1288 VIKMNN
+1288 
-1294 LAAAI
+1294 
-1299 YLTAQ
+1299 
-1304 GIPLIHAGEEL
+1304 
-1315 LREKKDEK
+1315 
-1323 GNIDHNSYKSPDSI
+1323 
-1337 NSIKWSNLN
+1337 
-1346 KEEYQQTR
+1346 
-1354 DYYKGLIAFR
+1354 
-1364 KNHAALRL
+1364 

>member
-25 VISNIQVTPGMQST
+25 VISNIQVTPSMQST

-47 DESTDQSIENSTDSS
+47 DESTDQSIEKSSDSS
-62 DETERTADKGEDNE
+62 DETERTADKAEDNE
-76 SAVNSDKEDRK
+76 SAVNSDKEDSK

-102 KTESTE
+102 EAESTE
-108 SDDSIK
+108 SDDSVK
-114 TQESTESDED
+114 TQESTETTESDED
-124 KNAEG
+124 KNTEG
-129 TTESDENKTQESTIE
+129 TTESDENKTQESTVE
-144 SDENKK
+144 SNENEK

-186 GEQVEVIIHFKNSLG
+186 GEQVTITVHLKNSK
-201 WGSVLAHYAN
+201 
-211 HDGTNWATD
+211 NWSQVKAWYGND
-220 GTNWP
+220 DWSEMNGVFP
-225 GIKQEKDE
+225 GELVDRDE
-233 NGYYTLKLEK
+233 NGYYTITVQKEK
-243 SKDSGFAF
+243 SKGFVCIFNNGNSGEGNQTDDIVISTSDIGDSDTF
-251 LFHNDQGGKTQ
+251 
-262 DIIIP
+262 
-267 SDEFT
+267 
-272 ESIYELWVWIDG
+272 ELWVWVDQNNTIKSTID
-284 EIQEN
+284 
-289 GENKKKAI
+289 
-297 LSKTEII
+297 
-304 SPEIGE
+304 SPVVKDGTVI
-310 NRKVTF
+310 F
-316 RYKNDSATSVK
+316 RYQNDSATSVK

-339 VEMQKDSNGVFF
+339 VEMQKDSNGTFF
-351 CEMTLD
+351 CEMSLA

-363 KFVVVNDWILDP
+363 KFIVGENNWIQDP

-381 QDKDE
+381 RE
-386 NGNPTN
+386 NETLS

-415 NAEENKTPDLHV
+415 NAEQDKTPDLHI

-435 GAYPAASKDFSF
+435 WAYPAASKDCTF
-447 DSSKTDTEGRKWWT
+447 DSSKTDTQNRKWWT
-461 TTFTVPYQHLG
+461 ATFTVPYQHLG

-483 DGQDDKDREYKIE
+483 SGEDDSDRTYEIKS
-496 TGNEVELWYVHGTGE
+496 GNEVELWYVHGDNVYTE
-511 NNGVHT
+511 NPYVT
-517 ANPFPVQE
+517 TL
-525 GLNPPELTIAK
+525 GLNAPELTIIK
-536 GTTTTLP
+536 GTSANLP
-543 AKLTKGTEDGTAVEV
+543 KKLTKVFDDETTTEV

-564 AEVTGVTLDDGN
+564 PTEVAGVTLDDEN

-585 AEKTIEL
+585 AGKTIEL
-592 TATEKDGTATVTFE
+592 IATEKDGTATITFE

-611 DKNEITIKL
+611 DKNEITIRL
-620 HYSRLNGDYENWNVW
+620 HYNRPDGNYQNWNVW

-715 KDEVREELGDDIL
+715 KDDVREELGDDIL

-761 TIKSADGTHIA
+761 AIKSADGTQIA

-932 MVLNLDATNPEGW
+932 MILNLDATNPEGW

-951 NAGMNYTDSVI
+951 NAGMSYTDSVI

-1006 LKDLGVTHMHLL
+1006 LKDLGVTHIHLL

-1168 NTVHEK
+1168 DTVHKK

-1234 GLTGKEEPMA
+1234 GLTGQEEPMA

-1304 GIPLIHAGEEL
+1304 GIPLIHAGEEI
-1315 LREKKDEK
+1315 LREKKDAD

-1417 NTEKEVDLYRKTN
+1417 SAEKEVDLYRKTN

-1464 VKVAPISTMILVKG
+1464 VKVAPISAMILVKG

-1494 LIDQCQITFDQGKKD
+1494 LIAQCQITFDQGKKD

-1554 KSGSESVDKQN
+1554 KSGSESVDKQK
-1565 LQEFIDECKIIQ
+1565 LQELIDECKIIQ

-1583 YTDESWQTFQTAFE
+1583 YTDESWRTFQTAFE

-1612 VAKAVED
+1612 VAKAAED

-1719 VEKGNYTEESWKVFE
+1719 VEKGNYTDESWKVFE

-1885 GIPNASLDEI
+1885 GNPNASLDEI

-1976 VTIKGKGNYSESIP
+1976 ATIKGKGNYSESIP
-1990 VEFIID
+1990 VEFMID

-2042 YENPE
+2042 YENPG

-2055 PSTVYKVNITD
+2055 HSTVYKVNITD

-2073 GKKTIHI
+2073 GKKTINI

-2139 ICDEVHT
+2139 IYDEVHT

-2264 NMKADSNAING
+2264 NMKTDSNAING

-2300 ASIVLKQG
+2300 ASIGLKQG

-2315 KNNKKVGASASVTIK
+2315 KNNKKIGASASVTIK

-2411 PEVNKKII
+2411 PEVNKKIK

>member
-9 RSLGNSI
+9 RNLGNSI

-25 VISNIQVTPGMQST
+25 VISNIQVTQGMQST
-39 VWAAENAV
+39 VWAAENSM
-47 DESTDQSIENSTDSS
+47 DESTEQSIEKSTDSS
-62 DETERTADKGEDNE
+62 DKTERTADKGEDNE
-76 SAVNSDKEDRK
+76 STVNSDKEDSK

-102 KTESTE
+102 ETESTE
-108 SDDSIK
+108 SDDSVK
-114 TQESTESDED
+114 TQESTETTESDED
-124 KNAEG
+124 KNTEG

-144 SDENKK
+144 SDENEKL
-150 SEENSKIEETT
+150 EENSKIEETT

-225 GIKQEKDE
+225 GIEQEKDE

-289 GENKKKAI
+289 GEYKKKAI

-316 RYKNDSATSVK
+316 RYKNDFATSVK

-363 KFVVVNDWILDP
+363 KFVVGNDWILDP

-381 QDKDE
+381 RE
-386 NGNPTN
+386 NETSS

-415 NAEENKTPDLHV
+415 DAEENKTPDLHV
-427 WDKSIENA
+427 WDKSIQNA

-447 DSSKTDTEGRKWWT
+447 DSSKNDAEGRKWWT
-461 TTFTVPYQHLG
+461 ATFTVPYQHLG
-472 FMGRVNAGSYT
+472 FMGRVNAGLYT

-564 AEVTGVTLDDGN
+564 AEVTGVTLDDDN

-592 TATEKDGTATVTFE
+592 TATETDGIATITFE

-611 DKNEITIKL
+611 DKNEITIRL
-620 HYSRLNGDYENWNVW
+620 HYSRPDGNYQNWNVW
-635 AWTEGTEG
+635 VWTEGTEG
-643 QDGARYDFKE
+643 QNGARYDFKE

-715 KDEVREELGDDIL
+715 KDEVHEELGDDIL

-735 IDYDKE
+735 IDYDKKI
-741 TNSIKAV
+741 NSIKVV

-753 EGDINTAF
+753 DEDADTVFA
-761 TIKSADGTHIA
+761 IKRSDNAEIA
-772 IKNVTQAS
+772 INSVTAS
-780 NKKEYTIELDDNL
+780 SSQKEYTIEPEENL
-793 ASIAAMV
+793 SSIKAMV
-800 KKYFI
+800 KSYLI
-805 SFDGYEYKFQL
+805 SFDGYDYRFVLEPL
-816 VSEAIRTLYSTEE
+816 RTLYSSPE
-829 FEEAF
+829 FEDAF
-834 TYTGNDLGATWTQE
+834 TYTGNDLGATWTPQ
-848 KTTFKVWAPTADKVE
+848 KTTFKVWAPTADNVK
-863 VKLYDKGEVGE
+863 VKLYTNGEVGKGVLQQ
-874 ETSTETLAMTEGDK
+874 TISMTEGDK

-894 KAGNLNGTYYT
+894 AMGNYYAVYYT
-905 YAVTIGGETTEACDP
+905 YSVTINGKTTEACDP

-926 VNGNRA
+926 VNGDRA
-932 MVLNLDATNPEGW
+932 MITNLSYADPEGW
-945 AADVSP
+945 AEDVSP
-951 NAGMNYTDSVI
+951 NAGMSYTDSVI

-971 IDKSSGIK
+971 IDESSGIK
-979 DDYKG
+979 PEWQG

-996 ETGQTTGLDY
+996 KTGQATGLDY
-1006 LKDLGVTHMHLL
+1006 LKDLGVTHIHLL

-1027 ETNLDTPQYNW
+1027 ETKLDTPQYNW

-1073 HDNNINVI
+1073 HDNKINVI

-1234 GLTGKEEPMA
+1234 GLTGQEEPMA

-1315 LREKKDEK
+1315 LREKKDEN

-1346 KEEYQQTR
+1346 KEEYQKTR

-1372 TTAEAVEQNVKY
+1372 TTAEAVKQNVKY
-1384 HWITNEV
+1384 HWITYEV

-1417 NTEKEVDLYRKTN
+1417 NAEKEVDLYQKTD

-1464 VKVAPISTMILVKG
+1464 VKVAPISAMILVKG
-1478 ETESDDVV
+1478 ESESDDVA
-1486 VEKQKLQS
+1486 VEKQKLLS
-1494 LIDQCQITFDQGKKD
+1494 LIDQCQITFDQGKID

-1515 WTAFTTALEEAK
+1515 WTAFTTALEDAK
-1527 AILENPEVTAADLS
+1527 VILKNPEVTAVELS

-1565 LQEFIDECKIIQ
+1565 LQALIDKCEIIQ
-1577 GQGQGN
+1577 DQGQDS
-1583 YTDESWQTFQTAFE
+1583 YTDESWQAFIAE
-1597 SANAVLIKE
+1597 LDLANAVLQKT

-1612 VAKAVED
+1612 VNKAVED

-1633 VDTRKL
+1633 VDKGKL
-1639 EALVDTCKAIQT
+1639 KALIVTCDEIFNK
-1651 QGQGNYTEESWK
+1651 GQGNYTEESWK
-1663 AFTDALKEA
+1663 AFTDALNKA
-1672 EEVLANKEATQ
+1672 KDVRDNKEATQ
-1683 EAVDNARSK
+1683 EDVDNAKSK
-1692 LEEARGALTN
+1692 LEVAQKGLATEK
-1702 TAPDNNSLKTLI
+1702 PDTGSLKLLI
-1714 DRYDN
+1714 DKYIN
-1719 VEKGNYTEESWKVFE
+1719 IEKGDYTDESWKVFE

-1811 EAKAVLANDKAAQTE
+1811 EAKAVLANDKATQTE

-1871 ATFEEALSAAKIVA
+1871 ATFEEALRAAKIVA
-1885 GIPNASLDEI
+1885 GNPNASLDEI

-1937 YTGKALKPTIRVY
+1937 YTGKALKPTILVY
-1950 DGKTLLKEKTDYTVV
+1950 DGKTLLKEKTDYTVA

-1990 VEFIID
+1990 VEFMID

-2001 TLDIADLYAAVA
+2001 TLEIADLYAAVA

-2042 YENPE
+2042 YENPG

-2055 PSTVYKVNITD
+2055 HSTVYKVNITD
-2066 GTNKNFT
+2066 GTNKNFI
-2073 GKKTIHI
+2073 GKKTINI
-2080 TLVNKDSAFLMSK
+2080 TLVNKDNAFLMSK
-2093 ASISKIAKADMV
+2093 ASISKIAKAEMV
-2105 YQPDEITGKGK
+2105 YQPSEIPGKGK
-2116 VLKPQLTVKYG
+2116 VLKPQITVKYG
-2127 KNLLTEGTEYTV
+2127 KNLLTEGTEYT
-2139 ICDEVHT
+2139 IIYDEVHT

-2200 TPEVEVTTS
+2200 TPEVEVTAS

-2257 VDGKFNY
+2257 VDGKFIY
-2264 NMKADSNAING
+2264 NMKADSNAVNG

-2300 ASIVLKQG
+2300 TSIVLKQG
-2308 VDYTLSY
+2308 IDYTLSY

-2340 NIPFTIVAQNLS
+2340 NIPLTIVAQNLS

-2392 EIDTE
+2392 VIAAE
-2397 NSYIY
+2397 NPYTD
-2402 EDKTAISGT
+2402 ENDKTLSDT
-2411 PEVNKKII
+2411 LTVNSRIK
-2419 VTVKAKDGGN
+2419 VTVEGVGN
-2429 YTGTVSTTFRVI
+2429 YQGKVSAIFRII

>member
-47 DESTDQSIENSTDSS
+47 DESTDQSIEKSSDSS

-76 SAVNSDKEDRK
+76 SAVNSDKEDSK

-102 KTESTE
+102 EAESTE
-108 SDDSIK
+108 SDNSIK

-161 EAVETKTEV
+161 EAVETKIEV

-186 GEQVEVIIHFKNSLG
+186 GEQVTITVHLKNSK
-201 WGSVLAHYAN
+201 
-211 HDGTNWATD
+211 NWSQVKAWYGND
-220 GTNWP
+220 DWSEMNGEFP
-225 GIKQEKDE
+225 GELVDRDE
-233 NGYYTLKLEK
+233 NGYYTITVQKEK
-243 SKDSGFAF
+243 SKGFVCIFNNGNGGEGNQTDNIVISTSDIGDSDTF
-251 LFHNDQGGKTQ
+251 
-262 DIIIP
+262 
-267 SDEFT
+267 
-272 ESIYELWVWIDG
+272 ELWVWVDQNNTIKSTID
-284 EIQEN
+284 
-289 GENKKKAI
+289 
-297 LSKTEII
+297 
-304 SPEIGE
+304 SPVVKDGTVI
-310 NRKVTF
+310 F
-316 RYKNDSATSVK
+316 RYQNDSATSVK

-351 CEMTLD
+351 CEMSLA

-363 KFVVVNDWILDP
+363 KFIVGENNWIQDP

-381 QDKDE
+381 RE
-386 NGNPTN
+386 NETSS

-517 ANPFPVQE
+517 TNPFPVQE

-620 HYSRLNGDYENWNVW
+620 HYSRPNGDYENWNVW

-945 AADVSP
+945 AADVGP

-1006 LKDLGVTHMHLL
+1006 LKDLGVTHIHLL

-1304 GIPLIHAGEEL
+1304 GIPLIHAGEEI
-1315 LREKKDEK
+1315 LREKKDAD
-1323 GNIDHNSYKSPDSI
+1323 GNIDHNSYKSQDSI

-1554 KSGSESVDKQN
+1554 KSGSESVDKQK

-1612 VAKAVED
+1612 VAKSVED

-1871 ATFEEALSAAKIVA
+1871 ATFKEALSAAKIVA
-1885 GIPNASLDEI
+1885 GNPNASLDEI
-1895 QKAASDLQKAV
+1895 QKAASDLQKAI

-1976 VTIKGKGNYSESIP
+1976 ATIKGKGNYSESIP
-1990 VEFIID
+1990 VEFMID

-2055 PSTVYKVNITD
+2055 HSTVYKVNITD

-2073 GKKTIHI
+2073 GKKTINI

-2105 YQPDEITGKGK
+2105 YQPSEIPGKGK
-2116 VLKPQLTVKYG
+2116 MLTPQITVKYG
-2127 KNLLTEGTEYTV
+2127 KNTLTEQTDKNDPKTGDYIV
-2139 ICDEVHT
+2139 IYDEVHT

-2194 YTGKPQ
+2194 YTGKTQ

-2220 QNNTNVG
+2220 QNNMNVG

-2411 PEVNKKII
+2411 PEVNKKIK